1 MTPETSPFE
10 DTRSS
15 AEIEADIRQ
24 TRGRMDA
31 TLDELGERLT
41 ARSLLNSALDWWE
54 SPSTESRSSEAAK
67 TAAVTVG
74 RTLRE
79 NPMPT
84 LLIGAGIAW
93 LVMDRRSKEE
103 DTYLEVRHGN
113 RYRNRPTTWPEAE
126 MYAGA
131 PYFEEEEYEGPGMGE
146 RASEAAEDTKQ
157 RASELAGE
165 AKERLQR
172 ATGRAKERIS
182 STGDRLSGW
191 GHERSERF
199 GRRARRTLQRGR
211 SATHNLAENIEE
223 GYHAGVEHLEDA
235 VKEYPL
241 AIGLGCAALG
251 ALAGL
256 LMPRTRREDE
266 LMGETSDHLM
276 ESAKHKGEEL
286 LERGKAVGERTAEAA
301 LEEARAQGITP
312 EAASEQLSGLANKLG
327 QVAKT
332 AKEEARAAA
341 EDEDITPSALKHKAE
356 QASASTVP
364 DQSAKPTGP
373 PPMPPGSRPL

>member
-1 MTPETSPFE
+1 MTPETSPYE

-54 SPSTESRSSEAAK
+54 SPSAESRSSEAAK
-67 TAAVTVG
+67 TAVRTVG
-74 RTLRE
+74 RTFRE

-84 LLIGAGIAW
+84 ILIGAGIAW
-93 LVMDRRSKEE
+93 LVMERRAHDEE
-103 DTYLEVRHGN
+103 EAYPPTS
-113 RYRNRPTTWPEAE
+113 RYRSRPRTTWPEAE
-126 MYAGA
+126 VYAGA
-131 PYFEEEEYEGPGMGE
+131 PYFEEEEDEGPGIGE
-146 RASEAAEDTKQ
+146 RASEAAHDTKQ

-172 ATGRAKERIS
+172 ASGRAKERIS
-182 STGDRLSGW
+182 GTGDRLGAW

-199 GRRARRTLQRGR
+199 GRRARRSLQRGR
-211 SATHNLAENIEE
+211 SATHDLAENIEE
-223 GYHAGVEHLEDA
+223 GYHAGVERLEDA
-235 VKEYPL
+235 VEDYPL

-256 LMPRTRREDE
+256 LLPRTRREDE
-266 LMGETSDHLM
+266 LMGEQADHLM
-276 ESAKHKGEEL
+276 ESARDKGEEL

-301 LEEARAQGITP
+301 IEEARAQGITP
-312 EAASEQLSGLANKLG
+312 EAAGEQLSGLAGKLG
-327 QVAKT
+327 QVVKKAKD
-332 AKEEARAAA
+332 EARSAA
-341 EDEDITPSALKHKAE
+341 EDEDITPAALKHKAE
-356 QASASTVP
+356 KASASGSNQP
-364 DQSAKPTGP
+364 GQSP
-373 PPMPPGSRPL
+373 PNPSGMPPGNRPL